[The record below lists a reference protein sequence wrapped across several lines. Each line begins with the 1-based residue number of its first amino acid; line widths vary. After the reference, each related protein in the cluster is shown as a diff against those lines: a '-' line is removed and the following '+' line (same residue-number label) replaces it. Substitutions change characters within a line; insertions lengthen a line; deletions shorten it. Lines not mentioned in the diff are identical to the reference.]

1 MTVFMHDSHPTASAD
16 AMLAQHAGRLD
27 LIRQYANEADATDF
41 ERKWQSVL
49 RGCAQWFST
58 MPLRPDEHAESGG
71 AFRASVETAYYA
83 MRLSGGQKFAANESS
98 ERRRL
103 LEPQYLYAL
112 FLAACCTWLDEP
124 CRHFHFHREPDG
136 EAWNPAAHGAFNVW
150 LGDATYRVIRR
161 EASAPVQRMRTALLA
176 HAILGSDRLGWL
188 DPIVQNDLF
197 GAIQPEGR
205 PIGNES
211 LLHRLVRQAVEVT
224 GDFERKARR
233 AAFALD
239 TTPAPPASQVE
250 ATATSEVARREAP
263 APAPAATAKPP
274 TSELPAGP
282 NAAAGL
288 TAMFAATEPRQDTGN
303 GATAQAPAPAPSPKA
318 NVTPSVPLDTLR
330 SPRREAP
337 DRAADPFAEVLSGAS
352 NLMRDFFRALTQDV
366 AAGKVQV
373 AWGDRGLT
381 LSKRSL
387 ASYGITSET
396 LIEHLRKLNLLA
408 SVQGSEIVLV
418 ERVGVLVSPR

>member
-1 MTVFMHDSHPTASAD
+1 MSSTQDSHPVTSAD
-16 AMLAQHAGRLD
+16 EMLAQHAGRLD
-27 LIRQYANEADATDF
+27 LIRQYANEAEAAEF
-41 ERKWQSVL
+41 ERKWHSVL
-49 RGCAQWFST
+49 RDCAQWFST
-58 MPLRPDEHAESGG
+58 MPLRPEEHAESGG

-83 MRLSGGQKFAANESS
+83 MRLSGGQKFAANETS

-124 CRHFHFHREPDG
+124 CRHFHFHRESDG
-136 EAWNPAAHGAFNVW
+136 EAWNPAAHGPFNGW
-150 LGDATYRVIRR
+150 LGDGGYRVIRR
-161 EASAPVQRMRTALLA
+161 EAAAPLQRMRTALLA
-176 HAILGSDRLGWL
+176 HSILGSERLGWL

-233 AAFALD
+233 AAFAPD
-239 TTPAPPASQVE
+239 PTPAPPASQVE
-250 ATATSEVARREAP
+250 ATATSEVARRETP

-274 TSELPAGP
+274 ASDLPAAP

-288 TAMFAATEPRQDTGN
+288 TALFTATEPRQEAGTESAD
-303 GATAQAPAPAPSPKA
+303 ATPSAKA
-318 NVTPSVPLDTLR
+318 NPTPSVPLDTLR

-373 AWGDRGLT
+373 AWADRGLT

-387 ASYGITSET
+387 ASYGITSDT

-418 ERVGVLVSPR
+418 ERVGILVSPR